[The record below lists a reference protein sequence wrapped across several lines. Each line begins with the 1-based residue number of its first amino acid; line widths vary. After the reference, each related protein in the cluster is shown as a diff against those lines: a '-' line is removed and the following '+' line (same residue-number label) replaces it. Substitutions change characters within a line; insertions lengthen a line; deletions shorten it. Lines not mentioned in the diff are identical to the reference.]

1 MLEEPHLGI
10 KRGILRHYD
19 QVIDGVE
26 PEPNGI
32 KGFVYAERKWKSH
45 CRILATKR
53 HKKLKIRRAYLS
65 FLCFFVA

>member
-1 MLEEPHLGI
+1 
-10 KRGILRHYD
+10 
-19 QVIDGVE
+19 VIDGVE

-45 CRILATKR
+45 CRILATKS